1 MGDLLDLIVFESA
14 ATTAPGPLFIGCPG
28 VVMFRIIIVMMAFIS
43 MASAATSSALAQHKK
58 DQKTDCQKP

>member
-1 MGDLLDLIVFESA
+1 LIVFEST
-14 ATTAPGPLFIGCPG
+14 ATASPGSLYIGFPG

-43 MASAATSSALAQHKK
+43 MASAATASAFAPHKK